1 MNSSPEGLGGAGI
14 AIRLNLRILGSASV
28 GLWLLALLAIGSP
41 TVHADGVTN
50 IKEIVNNTRGDFE
63 VRRLDTPYGGLG
75 VDVQNTGRI
84 PANGGVWSGNMW
96 IPWAVNADE
105 HTEKHIE
112 VLAKKGVRRF
122 PEVLFTIWQQGDL
135 VRFHNVRRIFISNA
149 PVVPGVASAGGERR
163 MIVSTEGGRIVFA
176 IENFR

>member
-1 MNSSPEGLGGAGI
+1 
-14 AIRLNLRILGSASV
+14 
-28 GLWLLALLAIGSP
+28 
-41 TVHADGVTN
+41 
-50 IKEIVNNTRGDFE
+50 
-63 VRRLDTPYGGLG
+63 
-75 VDVQNTGRI
+75 
-84 PANGGVWSGNMW
+84 MW